1 MRLQIWKLHDIVTNI
16 NRLVL
21 CQLKN
26 VNINLVIKK
35 IKNKNKKL
43 VLGPSVIIL
52 WLYNVL

>member
-52 WLYNVL
+52 WLCNVL